1 MTFCRNI
8 ETDLGFIWPGR
19 LIRAGNFK
27 DEIAVLVCGSA
38 DEQAPPVEQLDL
50 GFKYGPR
57 LFHHLQSDVGAAA
70 ADFLGRDFQP
80 AVTGKGHHAR
90 LAHAQV
96 EAFAAEQSVGSVVEH
111 GLQFTDVSFQFW
123 IDHGVIARG
132 KDGIHADSA
141 AFFGQQGVDSAKPAK
156 RQYCKHQ
163 QTAKSIPHRVH
174 FPRLSLQY
182 TKGWFVGFR
191 EFQKS

>member
-1 MTFCRNI
+1 MQHRVLYLAGT
-8 ETDLGFIWPGR
+8 

-27 DEIAVLVCGSA
+27 DQIAVLVGRSA

-57 LFHHLQSDVGAAA
+57 LLHHQQSDVGPVAV
-70 ADFLGRDFQP
+70 DFLGRNFQP

-90 LAHAQV
+90 LAHIQV
-96 EAFAAEQSVGSVVEH
+96 EAFAAEQAVGGVVEH
-111 GLQFTDVSFQFW
+111 GLQFTDVSLQFW

-132 KDGIHADSA
+132 KDGIHTNLASLLSTQRID
-141 AFFGQQGVDSAKPAK
+141 GTMPGD
-156 RQYCKHQ
+156 RQYRKHQ
-163 QTAKSIPHRVH
+163 QPAKSIPHRVH

-182 TKGWFVGFR
+182 TRGWFVGFR